1 MMRLPLRA
9 AAAAAVGLT
18 ALTCSQVVTPPA
30 HAATVASERANVPPP
45 TGIVAKGA
53 ELINAG
59 NGHLLWGRAANIE
72 RPMASITKIMTAI
85 VVIKAGH
92 LDRKI
97 RVTAAAESYAQSHGA
112 GTAGLHPG
120 DLLTTRQLLEAMLVP
135 SGADAAYLLAH
146 TYGPGWRAFVHKM
159 NVMAS
164 KLGMARTHFANFD
177 GLPWPTQ
184 HSTYSTP
191 RNLIR
196 MGRFAMRMP
205 TISQIVGQRTHFIAA
220 TSQHHSYYW
229 TSTDLLLTRYRGA
242 IGIKTGFTSGAG
254 YCLLFEARRNG
265 HELMGVVLDSTTTN
279 PATRFT
285 AAARLLNW
293 GFRVALAP
301 AAAASAS
308 AAAAS

>member
-1 MMRLPLRA
+1 MHLRLRA
-9 AAAAAVGLT
+9 ATAAAVGLG
-18 ALTCSQVVTPPA
+18 ALTFSQVVTPAA
-30 HAATVASERANVPPP
+30 HASTVASERASVPPP
-45 TGIVAKGA
+45 TGIVAAGA

-59 NGHLLWGRAANIE
+59 NGHLLWGRAADTK

-97 RVTAAAESYAQSHGA
+97 RVSAAAENYALNHGA
-112 GTAGLHPG
+112 GSAGLHPG
-120 DLLTTRQLLEAMLVP
+120 DLLTTRQLLEGLLVP

-146 TYGPGWRAFVHKM
+146 AYGPGWRAFVHKM
-159 NVMAS
+159 NVMAG
-164 KLGMARTHFANFD
+164 KLDMTRTHFANFD

-184 HSTYSTP
+184 SSTYSTP

-196 MGRFAMRMP
+196 MGKYAMRMP
-205 TISQIVGQRTHFIAA
+205 TISQIVDQRTHFIAA

-229 TSTDLLLTRYRGA
+229 KNTDLLLSRYRGA

-265 HELMGVVLDSTTTN
+265 HELMGVVLDSTSTN

-301 AAAASAS
+301 ATGAGATTEPAS
-308 AAAAS
+308 